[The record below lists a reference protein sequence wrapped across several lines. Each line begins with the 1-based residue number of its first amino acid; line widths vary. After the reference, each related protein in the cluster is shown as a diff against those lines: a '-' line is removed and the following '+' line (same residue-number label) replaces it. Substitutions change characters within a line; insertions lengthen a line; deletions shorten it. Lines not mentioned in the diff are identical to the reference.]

1 MNDVAELNIDAAL
14 VSSQGGQGHEDT
26 VQLSNG
32 CACCSS
38 SEELV
43 KSIHELM
50 ELSEINQVFT
60 RICFFQVVC
69 NILFNQIHLQ
79 CVLQVFWDHIVI
91 ELSGVA
97 EPKEV

>member
-1 MNDVAELNIDAAL
+1 MGLVVNDVAELNIDAAL
-14 VSSQGGQGHEDT
+14 VLDQGLGDDT

-50 ELSEINQVFT
+50 ELSEIRQVEAL
-60 RICFFQVVC
+60 C
-69 NILFNQIHLQ
+69 
-79 CVLQVFWDHIVI
+79 
-91 ELSGVA
+91 
-97 EPKEV
+97 